1 MNLEKREKK
10 KRKTDG
16 ADCTDEAGGSPA
28 DRVGY
33 KVGSSR
39 QYRPLLEPA

>member
-1 MNLEKREKK
+1 MNLEKREE

-16 ADCTDEAGGSPA
+16 ADCTDEAGGSPT